1 MHAPSLLLQ
10 NSLARAASLLFRIGD
25 SLGERTK
32 VSEQCLLK
40 MEVAEFFS
48 EVGNS
53 LQLEL
58 SATAGQGESAPS
70 APLAGNSGSV
80 WNSAPPSETTSS
92 PDGPASPTEP
102 PTSAAEAFSNFST
115 GGIPASN
122 PLFPLV
128 QNPSPPNTSSSKPP
142 STPFKSSGKFLLLTY
157 STGQRLLIQVSS
169 VASIIEDRDGDG
181 CHIYYNGN
189 PEPDHVRENFD
200 LIMENL

>member
-25 SLGERTK
+25 SLGDRTK

-58 SATAGQGESAPS
+58 SATAEPGESAPS
-70 APLAGNSGSV
+70 AQPVANSGPV
-80 WNSAPPSETTSS
+80 WNSAPPSENTSS
-92 PDGPASPTEP
+92 PDGPASTTEP

-169 VASIIEDRDGDG
+169 VASIIEDSEGNG
-181 CHIYYNGN
+181 SHIFYTGN